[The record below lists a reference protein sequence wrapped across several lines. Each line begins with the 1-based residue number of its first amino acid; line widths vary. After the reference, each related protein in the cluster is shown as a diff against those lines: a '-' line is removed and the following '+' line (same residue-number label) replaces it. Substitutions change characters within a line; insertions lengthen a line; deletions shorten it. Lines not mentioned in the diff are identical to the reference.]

1 MKVVVQIPC
10 LNEEA
15 TLPLVLSTIPK
26 HIDGVDE
33 IDIVVTPTND
43 NRSYQV
49 SSEKIRRELG
59 FVPKR
64 TIGDAVT
71 GLKAAFG
78 AGRVPNSMTDPM
90 YYNIKRMQEVRL
102 K

>member
-1 MKVVVQIPC
+1 MQVFEDPKAFQRAC
-10 LNEEA
+10 LDA
-15 TLPLVLSTIPK
+15 
-26 HIDGVDE
+26 
-33 IDIVVTPTND
+33 
-43 NRSYQV
+43 
-49 SSEKIRRELG
+49 RRRGELG

-71 GLKAAFG
+71 GLKAAFA
-78 AGRVPNSMTDPM
+78 AGKVPNSMSDPM